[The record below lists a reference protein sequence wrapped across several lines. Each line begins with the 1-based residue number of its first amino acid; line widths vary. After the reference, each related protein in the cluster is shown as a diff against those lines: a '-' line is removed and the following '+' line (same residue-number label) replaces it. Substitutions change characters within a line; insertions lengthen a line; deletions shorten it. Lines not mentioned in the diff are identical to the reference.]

1 MKATIDVEDR
11 MMADFEKDMTNIVG
25 NLFDFAFSAIAGE
38 EFTQAEDD
46 TANIA
51 NPENY
56 FPSEDEWVMGG
67 PVFTNP
73 TSLPDELMRSQWVL
87 NWGLDFFRF
96 ITGDSSWSFNYV
108 DLFNFWFFYTRDNK
122 YNNLI

>member
-1 MKATIDVEDR
+1 MATITIEDS
-11 MMADFEKDMTNIVG
+11 MMADFEKDMSNIVG
-25 NLFDFAFSAIAGE
+25 NLFDFAFSTIAGE
-38 EFTQAEDD
+38 YFIQADDD

-56 FPSEDEWVMGG
+56 YPKEDDWEMGG

-73 TSLPDELMRSQWVL
+73 SSYPDELMRSKWVL
-87 NWGLDFFRF
+87 DWGLDFFRF
-96 ITGDSSWSFNYV
+96 ITGDPYWYFNYV

-122 YNNLI
+122 YDYLI